1 MMSPCRSRCGGEDSF
16 SWSSERNSSRLE
28 SLRKVRAKPSLSQ
41 TFNSLPSW
49 EQKETIIDSN
59 IYIHT
64 SPCVSLSDIFLMK
77 LVAQAQL
84 YEGHSKV
91 LRQILKN
98 TSFMKFTKL
107 FFYIA
112 SFHPIHNK
120 RCFHRKIPGWN
131 FSMETSLVMNW
142 KESM

>member
-84 YEGHSKV
+84 YEGHSKSSKTNSKKYFIYEIYKIIF
-91 LRQILKN
+91 LH
-98 TSFMKFTKL
+98 
-107 FFYIA
+107 

-142 KESM
+142 MESM